1 MNKILLEL
9 ISFFSVYLVLFKY
22 NKNSIIILFVMLII
36 DYLTGITNSLIK
48 GNNFSFKK
56 AVNGIL
62 KKINYIYIIIA
73 CFSFDLISKNI
84 FSINTEISQIVIIW
98 LILNEII
105 STLANIT
112 NSNILPKNLITFIK
126 NIKGAISEQFKYK

>member
-1 MNKILLEL
+1 MNKL
-9 ISFFSVYLVLFKY
+9 IKLFSFFSIYSLLIRY
-22 NKNSIIILFVMLII
+22 NINILSVLFVMLII

-48 GNNFSFKK
+48 GYNFSFKK
-56 AVNGIL
+56 AISGIL

-84 FSINTEISQIVIIW
+84 FNVNAEISKIVIIW

-105 STLANIT
+105 STLSNIT
-112 NSNILPKNLITFIK
+112 NSNILPKNLIAFIK
-126 NIKGAISEQFKYK
+126 TIKEMLSNEFKYK